1 MGNRVQCLHTWG
13 YCLQGWPVKKG
24 IPPTSF
30 GMPVSSGIEFQGSL
44 WYVNVCTYWEVHTLL
59 NKVHTVKISTRH
71 DYL

>member
-1 MGNRVQCLHTWG
+1 MCNRIQCLLTWG
-13 YCLQGWPVKKG
+13 YCLQGWPAKKG